1 MSDIVGNNF
10 QNKICLKSQTDYKSV
25 KIMWLGCLVSEKN
38 PKNMF
43 KRDSFSNFSLKQSYL
58 NKEQS

>member
-1 MSDIVGNNF
+1 
-10 QNKICLKSQTDYKSV
+10 
-25 KIMWLGCLVSEKN
+25 MWLGCLVSEKN
-38 PKNMF
+38 PKNVF